1 MLSRI
6 HIRSYG
12 DPAPLHT
19 HDHVQVVLPFDA
31 GLEIE
36 VEGQGS
42 RLSSQNA
49 AFIPVGARHTQA
61 GVSPNRSLVLDAPE
75 QAFGDEALARLG
87 VPRFFQPSAEL
98 GHLIA
103 FAASRAGSGE
113 IGVGDDLALARL
125 LVGALRGPCQG
136 RSALSDLA
144 QAILRAPGRC
154 WSTSRL
160 ARHLGVSRSGLFRLI
175 AAEAGTTPAQFVTQL
190 RLEAAGA
197 AIRDTVEPLAEIAL
211 WAGFSDQSA
220 LTRAMRRETGL
231 TPGALRRRGML
242 GP

>member
-12 DPAPLHT
+12 DSGLMHS

-36 VEGQGS
+36 IEGHGS

-75 QAFGDEALARLG
+75 RAFGDEALARLG
-87 VPRFFQPSAEL
+87 VPRFFRPSPEL

-103 FAASRAGSGE
+103 FAASRTGSGE
-113 IGVGDDLALARL
+113 IGGGDGLALARL
-125 LVGALRGPCQG
+125 LVGALRGSRRD
-136 RSALSDLA
+136 RSALTDLA
-144 QAILRAPGRC
+144 QEILRAPGNG
-154 WSTSRL
+154 WSTARL
-160 ARHLGVSRSGLFRLI
+160 ARHLGVSRSGLFRLV

-190 RLEAAGA
+190 RLEAASA
-197 AIRDTVEPLAEIAL
+197 AIRDTAEPLAEIAL

-231 TPGALRRRGML
+231 TPGALRRPGTL

>member
-6 HIRSYG
+6 HIRCYG
-12 DPAPLHT
+12 DPGPLHA

-36 VEGQGS
+36 IEGHGS

-75 QAFGDEALARLG
+75 QVFGGAALARLG
-87 VPRFFQPSAEL
+87 GPRFFRPSPEL

-113 IGVGDDLALARL
+113 IGGGDGLALARL
-125 LVGALRGPCQG
+125 LVGALRGSPPG
-136 RSALSDLA
+136 RSALADLA
-144 QAILRAPGRC
+144 QEILRAPGEC
-154 WSTSRL
+154 WSTARL
-160 ARHLGVSRSGLFRLI
+160 ARHLGVSRSRLFRLV
-175 AAEAGTTPAQFVTQL
+175 AAETGSTPAQLVTQL
-190 RLEAAGA
+190 RLEAASA

-231 TPGALRRRGML
+231 TPGALRRNETP